1 MQSVGHVLKFAQQIE
16 FFEVRLMKSSTTKLL
31 WFIGLYVVGV
41 VSVGGF
47 VWLARLLLGLH
58 V

>member
-1 MQSVGHVLKFAQQIE
+1 
-16 FFEVRLMKSSTTKLL
+16 MKSSTTKLL

-47 VWLARLLLGLH
+47 VWLVRLLLGLH
-58 V
+58 A